1 MFSNTQRQIEDCR
14 VEKGSVTVWWLGQ
27 SGFAVKTPEGKL
39 LLVDPY
45 LTDAVSMGYK
55 PYIHQRLIPPV
66 LRPDEIRGVSAV
78 LYTHTHMDH
87 MDESTAV
94 LLSLDPGVRFIGS
107 ADVRKKLV
115 DALEIPQN
123 QVIELAVGQ
132 DASVGDVSL
141 RAYKAMHSPD
151 AQSYLV
157 TIGGLDGRRLYFCG
171 DSVLFRGFEKV
182 GRENEVDCAFLPING
197 QGGNMDPLGA
207 AYAAHMLGAKAVVPS
222 HYGMY
227 ADSTAEP
234 KVFLSILG
242 EKFPDIKCLIL
253 DPGEAYILK

>member
-1 MFSNTQRQIEDCR
+1 MFSNTQRQIEDYS
-14 VEKGSVTVWWLGQ
+14 VEKGSAAVWWLGQ

-45 LTDAVSMGYK
+45 LTDAISMGYK

-66 LRPDEIRGVSAV
+66 LRPDEIKGVSAV

-87 MDESTAV
+87 MDETTAV
-94 LLSLDPGVRFIGS
+94 LLSFDPAVRFIGS

-115 DALEIPQN
+115 DSLEIPQA
-123 QVIELAVGQ
+123 QVIYLAIGE
-132 DASVGDVSL
+132 DASVGDISL
-141 RAYKAMHSPD
+141 LAYKAMHSPD

-157 TIGGLDGRRLYFCG
+157 TIGGPDGKKLYFCG
-171 DSVLFRGFEKV
+171 DSVMFRGFEKI
-182 GRENEVDCAFLPING
+182 GREHVVDCAFLPING

-207 AYAAHMLGAKAVVPS
+207 AYAAHMLGAKTAVPA

-234 KVFLSILG
+234 RVFASILS
-242 EKFPDIKCLIL
+242 EKFPEIRCLIL
-253 DPGEAYILK
+253 EPGEAYVLK